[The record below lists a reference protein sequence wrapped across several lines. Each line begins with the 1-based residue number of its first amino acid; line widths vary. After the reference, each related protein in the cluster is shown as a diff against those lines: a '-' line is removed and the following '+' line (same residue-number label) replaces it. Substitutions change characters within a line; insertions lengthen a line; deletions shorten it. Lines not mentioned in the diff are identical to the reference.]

1 MKRFLF
7 VCTGNTCRSPMAE
20 ALLRRSAEQRGMA
33 VEVRSV
39 GVAAWP
45 NLPMSNNA
53 KKVLAAKGIDA
64 ESFRSSEVT
73 QAAVDWADMILTM
86 TTQHKR
92 NMLEMFPDAVD
103 KTFVLQEWA
112 QLNPQMAAVR
122 QEHESLLADLQVK
135 LALGQPITEEEKER
149 LVQLQQ
155 QLPVVDIRDP
165 VGGSLATYMHT
176 ASEIEAAITAILAR
190 IDGQT

>member
-1 MKRFLF
+1 
-7 VCTGNTCRSPMAE
+7 
-20 ALLRRSAEQRGMA
+20 
-33 VEVRSV
+33 
-39 GVAAWP
+39 
-45 NLPMSNNA
+45 MSSNA